1 MKRFVWIVLLAFC
14 SALAQVQP
22 VQPVTQVQEKCGC
35 CEDGANACGMPD
47 CATVPG
53 APTAPTV
60 ATSPSVALRAEADS
74 VLPKSRSLRD
84 HFYAQFVPS
93 PAVPAE
99 LAPLTAAPIASVP
112 VFKAHCSF
120 LI

>member
-1 MKRFVWIVLLAFC
+1 MKRIVWIVLLAFC

-22 VQPVTQVQEKCGC
+22 AQPVTQIQEKCGC

-47 CATVPG
+47 CATVP
-53 APTAPTV
+53 TAP
-60 ATSPSVALRAEADS
+60 ATATAAFSPSVALRAEADS
-74 VLPKSRSLRD
+74 VLPKSRSLRN
-84 HFYAQFVPS
+84 HFFAQFVPS

-99 LAPLTAAPIASVP
+99 LAPLTAAPVASVP

>member
-1 MKRFVWIVLLAFC
+1 MKRFVWLVLLAFC

-22 VQPVTQVQEKCGC
+22 VQPVTQVQNGC
-35 CEDGANACGMPD
+35 DCCADGMNACGMPD
-47 CATVPG
+47 CASVPS
-53 APTAPTV
+53 APASAPVTASPT
-60 ATSPSVALRAEADS
+60 VALRAEADS

-84 HFYAQFVPS
+84 HFYVQFVPR

-99 LAPLTAAPIASVP
+99 LAPRVLAPVASVP

>member
-1 MKRFVWIVLLAFC
+1 MKRLVWLVLLAFC
-14 SALAQVQP
+14 TALAQVQP
-22 VQPVTQVQEKCGC
+22 VQPVTKAQEACDC

-47 CATVPG
+47 CASIPSAPG
-53 APTAPTV
+53 AATTAATPTI
-60 ATSPSVALRAEADS
+60 ALRAEADS
-74 VLPKSRSLRD
+74 VLPKSRSFRD
-84 HFYAQFVPS
+84 HFYARFVPR

-99 LAPLTAAPIASVP
+99 LAPLTVASAASVP